1 MKMIFKLYK
10 VKIVLKY
17 KMDDV
22 NENYYN
28 GCKCIC
34 GIALI
39 ITIIIIWYNEFL
51 RESKL

>member
-22 NENYYN
+22 NEIYYN
-28 GCKCIC
+28 GCKCMC
-34 GIALI
+34 GLVLLI
-39 ITIIIIWYNEFL
+39 ITIIIGYNEL
-51 RESKL
+51 IRENR